1 MSYALGLDF
10 GTLSCRA
17 LLLNLDDPEDI
28 REGTSPYAHGVMS
41 QRLADGTL
49 LEGGNWALQDAG
61 DYMPA
66 AGAALEAC
74 VAKSDPRRRD
84 IIGIG
89 IDFTASS
96 PLPTDIDGVPLS
108 VKHPG
113 EPHAYVKL
121 WKHHRAEPYVER
133 IRRHTGADRWL
144 RNYGGQ
150 LSCEWLIPKAL
161 ELAENAPHIFAEA
174 DCFVEAGDWAVRR
187 LTGNW
192 TRNLCAAGFKGMWA
206 GQWPD
211 ASWLETLHPALAG
224 FVDQKLRGALL
235 SPGTRAGTLTAAMAE
250 ELALP
255 VGIPVSAATIDAHS
269 GLLGMGIR
277 DAGAFGMIMGTSA
290 CQLFLGREE
299 KIISGVMGVVRDGI
313 LPGFYAYEA
322 GQAAVGDLFSFFV
335 ENMSSRGDHET
346 LTDQARTVPPGSN
359 GHLFLDWVNGNRSVL
374 LDPALSGAVFGLT
387 LDSRP
392 HELYRSCLEATAFG
406 CRVILDSVRHAGVEF
421 QGIVACGGLTRNDLL
436 MQIHAD
442 VLDLPVQVSA
452 VEETV
457 ALGAA
462 IYGALAAGRDM
473 AGLTRKPARTFEPG
487 KAVAAYGDIYEDYL
501 VLHDHFGRKR
511 DLLRRLR
518 TMRRLPRPNES

>member
-17 LLLNLDDPEDI
+17 LLLNLDDPKDI
-28 REGTSPYAHGVMS
+28 HEGTCAFQHGVMS
-41 QRLADGTL
+41 EQLADGTK
-49 LEGGNWALQDAG
+49 LEGGDWALQDAG
-61 DYMPA
+61 NYLPA
-66 AGAALEAC
+66 AKAALADC
-74 VAKSDPRRRD
+74 VPKDDRRRQD
-84 IIGIG
+84 IVGIG

-96 PLPTDIDGVPLS
+96 PLPTAADGTPLS
-108 VKHPG
+108 AKHSG

-133 IRRHTGADRWL
+133 IQAHTGADRWL

-150 LSCEWLIPKAL
+150 LSCEWLVPKAL
-161 ELAENAPHIFAEA
+161 ELADNAPQIFGEA
-174 DCFVEAGDWAVRR
+174 DCFVEAGDWVVQQ

-211 ASWLETLHPALAG
+211 AQWLESLHPALARL
-224 FVDQKLRGALL
+224 VDEKLRGELL
-235 SPGTRAGTLTAAMAE
+235 PPGTKAGTLTETMAR
-250 ELALP
+250 ELDLP
-255 VGIPVSAATIDAHS
+255 AGIPISAATIDAHS
-269 GLLGMGIR
+269 DLLGMGIR
-277 DAGAFGMIMGTSA
+277 NAGSFGMIMGTSA
-290 CQLFLGREE
+290 CQLFLDREE
-299 KIISGVMGVVRDGI
+299 KIIPGVVGVVRDGI
-313 LPGFYAYEA
+313 LPGLYAYEA

-335 ENMSSRGDHET
+335 ENMCPGGDHQA

-392 HELYRSCLEATAFG
+392 RELYRSCLEATAFG
-406 CRVILDSVRHAGVEF
+406 CRVILDSVRQSGVKFHEV
-421 QGIVACGGLTRNDLL
+421 VACGGLTRNDLL
-436 MQIHAD
+436 MQIYAD

-462 IYGALAAGRDM
+462 VYGAMAAGRD
-473 AGLTRKPARTFEPG
+473 AKGLTPKPAHTYQPG
-487 KAVAAYGDIYEDYL
+487 DAVAAYGEIYEDYL

-518 TMRRLPRPNES
+518 AMRR